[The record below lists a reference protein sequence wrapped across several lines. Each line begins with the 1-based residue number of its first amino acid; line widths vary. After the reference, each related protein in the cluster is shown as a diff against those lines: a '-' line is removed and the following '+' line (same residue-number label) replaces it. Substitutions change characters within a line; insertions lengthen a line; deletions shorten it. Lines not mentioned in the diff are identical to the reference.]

1 MAMYF
6 YKSFVHGVTYSVTIL
21 YILKLLHQSKTLSAK
36 SESGLGRSQHKVD
49 N

>member
-6 YKSFVHGVTYSVTIL
+6 YKSFVHGVTYGVTIL

-36 SESGLGRSQHKVD
+36 SEPGLGRSQHKAD